1 MCLNGKDST
10 MKRILSGILTG
21 FACYAYG
28 GEVTVQLI
36 TPPARILRKE
46 YTVDIRVAISN
57 GTDSAIQIVKG
68 GGAKDTQLFF
78 TIIPQDLMDYAVWET
93 KKLHAPNTNFW
104 ERINTTNAWTEI
116 YKTRTLAPGQTHEW
130 DLGDFVFPSVHGMF
144 DNLSRVTEFDM
155 YAQVLV
161 GTNLWAVSNTNT
173 VRFSRTEV
181 PDGILRFAETYRP
194 NRTVEVYEHTTDG
207 DRFLLCVTGRICKI
221 GDGVVPSFEVEAG
234 TDILKVTFSDN
245 SPPVRFNISEGK
257 VIP

>member
-10 MKRILSGILTG
+10 MKRTLLGILTG
-21 FACYAYG
+21 LACHAHG
-28 GEVTVQLI
+28 GDFTVQLI
-36 TPPARILRKE
+36 TPPDRILEKE

-57 GTDSAIQIVKG
+57 GTDSAIQIVDLPG
-68 GGAKDTQLFF
+68 IARGAQLFF
-78 TIIPQDLMDYAVWET
+78 TILPQNLMEHAVYE
-93 KKLHAPNTNFW
+93 KRLHAPSTNWW
-104 ERINTTNAWTEI
+104 EKITTTNTWNT
-116 YKTRTLAPGQTHEW
+116 KRVRTLAPGQAHEW
-130 DLGDFVFPSVHGMF
+130 DFGDFMFPAAQSLIDVAEI
-144 DNLSRVTEFDM
+144 TQFDM

-173 VRFSRTEV
+173 VRFSRTAV
-181 PDGILRFAETYRP
+181 PDGILRFSSTYRP
-194 NRTVEVYEHTTDG
+194 NRTVEVYEHTTDD